1 MPIEIIVPAVGES
14 IREATISRWFKKV
27 GDAVALDEPMFEIET
42 DKITTEVNAPQ
53 SGTITDILHGA
64 GELVQIG
71 AIVAHM
77 EAGAA
82 PAKAPVEAPSANKT
96 NEAAPILSP
105 SARVALRETGV
116 ALDAVTGTGP
126 GGRITKQDIHTAN
139 TNAPLDPAAP
149 VKDLSITHHWIAPVI
164 PAGAPKTNP
173 PRPAPSPRNGLR
185 EEVVPM
191 TTLRKR
197 IAERLVEAQ
206 HTAAIL
212 TTFNEID
219 MSKVIEL
226 RKKYQEKFEKRHGVK
241 LGFMSF
247 FVKAAVEALQQYPAV
262 NAEMRETDVV
272 YKKYYDIGV
281 AVGGGKGLVVPIVR
295 NADQLGFA
303 QVELTINELAKKAK
317 DNKLS
322 LQDLQGGTFT
332 ISNGGI
338 YGSMLST
345 PILNPPQTGILG
357 MHKIEERAVV
367 VDGQIVARP
376 MMYVALSYD
385 HRLIDG
391 REAVLFLVRVKE
403 CIEDPERL
411 LLEV

>member
-27 GDAVALDEPMFEIET
+27 GDVVALDEPLFEIET

-53 SGTITDILHGA
+53 SGTITALLHGD

-71 AIVAHM
+71 TVVALM

-82 PAKAPVEAPSANKT
+82 PVVTKAPEPIAAPKEAPA
-96 NEAAPILSP
+96 LSP

-116 ALDAVTGTGP
+116 SIESVTGTGP
-126 GGRITKQDIHTAN
+126 GGRITKQDILSAN
-139 TNAPLDPAAP
+139 ETLAGGPPRDM
-149 VKDLSITHHWIAPVI
+149 SITHNWIAPVTPNKPQ
-164 PAGAPKTNP
+164 PAKATREPSQQ
-173 PRPAPSPRNGLR
+173 PASQAGQR

-219 MSKVIEL
+219 MSKVMEL

-262 NAEMRETDVV
+262 NAEIRENDVV
-272 YKKYYDIGV
+272 YKKFYDIGV
-281 AVGGGKGLVVPIVR
+281 AVGGGKGLVVPVIR

-322 LQDLQGGTFT
+322 LQELQGGTFT

-338 YGSMLST
+338 YGSLLST

-391 REAVLFLVRVKE
+391 REAVLFLVRIKE